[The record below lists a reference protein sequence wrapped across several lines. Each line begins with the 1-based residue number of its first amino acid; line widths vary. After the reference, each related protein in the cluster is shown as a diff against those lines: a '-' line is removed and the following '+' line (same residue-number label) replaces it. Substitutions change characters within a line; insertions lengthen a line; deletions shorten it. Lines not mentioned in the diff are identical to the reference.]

1 MSTNYII
8 AIPFFILA
16 VVFLFLG
23 GRQHN
28 QIYLP
33 LGLGFMLTAVV
44 NGVVGYSIS

>member
-8 AIPFFILA
+8 AIPFFVLA

-23 GRQHN
+23 IRQRN
-28 QIYLP
+28 QVFLP
-33 LGLGFMLTAVV
+33 LGLGFMLTAVI